1 MDADVEISVAPSPQ
15 TMDFEGESKLIGVLD
30 AAVVAA
36 PINRSV
42 AGAATVEGA
51 KPFSTIAGVHVSN
64 RFAVWEP
71 YRRFLSPDLEPR
83 IAVVSSSIELIKTDR
98 LVGILPA
105 AAVRESTLLP
115 LPVRLPDFSFDIHFN
130 PLPEFAG
137 KTVCQLLKQ
146 TLQEI
151 LK

>member
-1 MDADVEISVAPSPQ
+1 M
-15 TMDFEGESKLIGVLD
+15 
-30 AAVVAA
+30 
-36 PINRSV
+36 
-42 AGAATVEGA
+42 EGA

-83 IAVVSSSIELIKTDR
+83 IAVVSSSIELIKTVVIGSDR